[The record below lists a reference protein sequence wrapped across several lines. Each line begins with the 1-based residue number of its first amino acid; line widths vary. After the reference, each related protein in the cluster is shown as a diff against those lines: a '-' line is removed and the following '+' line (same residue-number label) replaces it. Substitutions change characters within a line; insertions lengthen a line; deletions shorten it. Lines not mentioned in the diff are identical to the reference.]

1 MAARCSDVDSSLVFS
16 SRERF
21 LDVYNEPKKKI
32 LSPIRN
38 YENLPLVSLEESV
51 SKLENFINDLK
62 IDVWIAK
69 QYSEE
74 EVDDDHLKH
83 DERAS
88 IHLYTMHPS
97 VPRLLNEALRIDNRE
112 CLLPWFLFFKLFLT
126 ALWKLKSVEYT
137 VWRGMKGNYGADLRK
152 GQKFFWWGFSSCTLS
167 RKVFEKE
174 QFLGNYGVRTLF
186 KIECTHGKNITNY
199 SYYENEEEVLLL
211 PCSYFEVLNVGIEEN
226 DMCIIHVKQ
235 LPPPVSLVA
244 SPVPLI
250 EPSVSLT
257 EPAASLKESS
267 ASLVDPLV
275 LLLEPSVSLAEP
287 SVSLTEPSVSL
298 AEPSVSLTE
307 PSASLVD
314 PLVLL
319 LEPSVSLTEPTAS
332 LTEPAASLKKPSASL
347 VDPLVLLLESRIPLI
362 EPSVSLIEPPLATDS
377 SGASKVFPA
386 LSHEQLS
393 RNQRRRQRQKQK
405 RLVEIADA
413 LTTTTNEAKETI
425 TPKITEQQSSLGE
438 SVLSKEQKT
447 TSKQS
452 ASIKSNIF
460 LETNNL
466 TDQVMCTEPKLSSE
480 ASMSTISKS
489 QPRTTTATI
498 NFDRL
503 NTRPR
508 KSITATDCLRIAT
521 DDQHFLVCP
530 KNRLCLLDRE
540 GNEHWSIK
548 RNFDIDDICYST
560 YLKQFLILADYD
572 LYSLDVERSTKL
584 RIEIAQFARNMDE
597 CSCHENLFLVIKDYG
612 GHTIEV
618 WDMESNWKLKKTYQQ
633 PISCKEGQGICTVR
647 FSSDG
652 NYLGVTLTEPFTGKA
667 FFQLRNSK
675 DMKILT
681 KVELPLYEGYCN
693 HYILSLPN
701 NEFLVYKYSEKL
713 MFLIDS
719 NGQRKKAIQ
728 YTKGV
733 CTMAIIN
740 NCFVI
745 RTNRPDE
752 LHFYD
757 L

>member
-1 MAARCSDVDSSLVFS
+1 MAARCSDADPSLVFS
-16 SRERF
+16 SRTRF
-21 LDVYNEPKKKI
+21 LDVYNEPTKKI

-38 YENLPLVSLEESV
+38 YENSPLVSLEESV
-51 SKLENFINDLK
+51 SKLEHFIKDLK
-62 IDVWIAK
+62 IDVWVAK
-69 QYSEE
+69 QNSEE
-74 EVDDDHLKH
+74 EVGNDHLKH

-88 IHLYTMHPS
+88 IHLYTMCPS

-112 CLLPWFLFFKLFLT
+112 CLLPWFIFFRLFLT
-126 ALWKLKSVEYT
+126 ALWKLKSVQCT

-174 QFLGNYGVRTLF
+174 QFLGNYGVGTLF

-211 PCSYFEVLNVGIEEN
+211 PCSYFEVLNVGLEEN

-235 LPPPVSLVA
+235 LPPPVSLIE

-250 EPSVSLT
+250 EPPVPLT
-257 EPAASLKESS
+257 ESPVTLIEPPLPLIEPPVPLIEPLMSLI
-267 ASLVDPLV
+267 
-275 LLLEPSVSLAEP
+275 EPPVSLAEP
-287 SVSLTEPSVSL
+287 SVT
-298 AEPSVSLTE
+298 
-307 PSASLVD
+307 
-314 PLVLL
+314 
-319 LEPSVSLTEPTAS
+319 
-332 LTEPAASLKKPSASL
+332 
-347 VDPLVLLLESRIPLI
+347 
-362 EPSVSLIEPPLATDS
+362 LIEPPLAIDS
-377 SGASKVFPA
+377 PGESKVF
-386 LSHEQLS
+386 STVSSEQLS
-393 RNQRRRQRQKQK
+393 RSQRRRQKQKQK
-405 RLVEIADA
+405 RVVKIADA
-413 LTTTTNEAKETI
+413 LTTTTNEVKETI
-425 TPKITEQQSSLGE
+425 TPKITQQQSSLGE
-438 SVLSKEQKT
+438 SILSKEQKT
-447 TSKQS
+447 TPEQS
-452 ASIKSNIF
+452 VSIKSNVF
-460 LETNNL
+460 LETNKS
-466 TDQVMCTEPKLSSE
+466 TDQVICTEPKLSSE
-480 ASMSTISKS
+480 ASMATISKLH
-489 QPRTTTATI
+489 PKTTTVTI

-508 KSITATDCLRIAT
+508 KSITAINCLRIAT
-521 DDQHFLVCP
+521 DNQYFLVCP
-530 KNRLCLLDRE
+530 KDRLCLLDRE

-548 RNFDIDDICYST
+548 RNFDVDDLCYST

-584 RIEIAQFARNMDE
+584 RKEITQFARNMDE

-612 GHTIEV
+612 GHIIEV

-633 PISCKEGQGICTVR
+633 PISCQEGQGICTIR

-652 NYLGVTLTEPFTGKA
+652 NYLGVTLTEPFTEKA

-681 KVELPLYEGYCN
+681 KVELPFYEGYCN

>member
-1 MAARCSDVDSSLVFS
+1 MAARCSDADPSLVFS
-16 SRERF
+16 SRTRF
-21 LDVYNEPKKKI
+21 LDVYNEPTKKI

-38 YENLPLVSLEESV
+38 YENSPLVSLEESV
-51 SKLENFINDLK
+51 SKLEHFIKDLK
-62 IDVWIAK
+62 IDVWVAK
-69 QYSEE
+69 QNSEE
-74 EVDDDHLKH
+74 EVGNDHLKH

-88 IHLYTMHPS
+88 IHLYTMCPS

-112 CLLPWFLFFKLFLT
+112 CLLPWFIFFRLFLT
-126 ALWKLKSVEYT
+126 ALWKLKSVQCT

-174 QFLGNYGVRTLF
+174 QFLGNYGVGTLF

-211 PCSYFEVLNVGIEEN
+211 PCSYFEVLNVGLEEN

-235 LPPPVSLVA
+235 LPPPVSLIE

-250 EPSVSLT
+250 EPPVPLTESPVTSVSLI
-257 EPAASLKESS
+257 E
-267 ASLVDPLV
+267 PLV
-275 LLLEPSVSLAEP
+275 PLIEPPVPLIEPLMSLIEPPVSLAEP
-287 SVSLTEPSVSL
+287 SVT
-298 AEPSVSLTE
+298 
-307 PSASLVD
+307 
-314 PLVLL
+314 
-319 LEPSVSLTEPTAS
+319 
-332 LTEPAASLKKPSASL
+332 
-347 VDPLVLLLESRIPLI
+347 
-362 EPSVSLIEPPLATDS
+362 LIEPPLAIDS
-377 SGASKVFPA
+377 PGESKVF
-386 LSHEQLS
+386 STVSSEQLS
-393 RNQRRRQRQKQK
+393 RSQRRRQKQKQK
-405 RLVEIADA
+405 RVVKIADA
-413 LTTTTNEAKETI
+413 LTTTTNEVKETI
-425 TPKITEQQSSLGE
+425 TPKITQQQSSLGE
-438 SVLSKEQKT
+438 SILSKEQKT
-447 TSKQS
+447 TPEQS
-452 ASIKSNIF
+452 VSIKSNVF
-460 LETNNL
+460 LETNKS
-466 TDQVMCTEPKLSSE
+466 TDQVICTEPKLSSE
-480 ASMSTISKS
+480 ASMATISKLH
-489 QPRTTTATI
+489 PKTTTVTI

-508 KSITATDCLRIAT
+508 KSITAINCLRIAT
-521 DDQHFLVCP
+521 DNQYFLVCP
-530 KNRLCLLDRE
+530 KDRLCLLDRE

-548 RNFDIDDICYST
+548 RNFDVDDLCYST

-584 RIEIAQFARNMDE
+584 RKEITQFARNMDE

-612 GHTIEV
+612 GHIIEV

-633 PISCKEGQGICTVR
+633 PISCQEGQGICTIR

-652 NYLGVTLTEPFTGKA
+652 NYLGVTLTEPFTEKA

-681 KVELPLYEGYCN
+681 KVELPFYEGYCN

>member
-1 MAARCSDVDSSLVFS
+1 MAARCSDADPSLVFS
-16 SRERF
+16 SRTRF
-21 LDVYNEPKKKI
+21 LDVYNEPTKKI

-38 YENLPLVSLEESV
+38 YENSPLVSLEESV
-51 SKLENFINDLK
+51 SKLEHFIKDLK
-62 IDVWIAK
+62 IDVWVAK
-69 QYSEE
+69 QNSEE
-74 EVDDDHLKH
+74 EVGNDHLKH

-88 IHLYTMHPS
+88 IHLYTMCPS

-112 CLLPWFLFFKLFLT
+112 CLLPWFIFFRLFLT
-126 ALWKLKSVEYT
+126 ALWKLKSVQCT

-174 QFLGNYGVRTLF
+174 QFLGNYGVGTLF

-211 PCSYFEVLNVGIEEN
+211 PCSYFEVLNIGLEEN

-235 LPPPVSLVA
+235 LPPPVSLIE

-250 EPSVSLT
+250 EPPVPLT
-257 EPAASLKESS
+257 ESPVTLIEPPLPLIEPPVPLIEPPVPLIEPPVPLIEPLMSLI
-267 ASLVDPLV
+267 
-275 LLLEPSVSLAEP
+275 EPPVSLAEP
-287 SVSLTEPSVSL
+287 SVSLIEPLVPLIEPPVPLIEPLMSLIEPPVSL
-298 AEPSVSLTE
+298 AEPSVT
-307 PSASLVD
+307 
-314 PLVLL
+314 
-319 LEPSVSLTEPTAS
+319 
-332 LTEPAASLKKPSASL
+332 
-347 VDPLVLLLESRIPLI
+347 
-362 EPSVSLIEPPLATDS
+362 LIEPPLAIDS
-377 SGASKVFPA
+377 PGESKVF
-386 LSHEQLS
+386 STVSSEQLS
-393 RNQRRRQRQKQK
+393 RSQRRRQKQKQK
-405 RLVEIADA
+405 RVVKIADA
-413 LTTTTNEAKETI
+413 LTTTTNEVKETI
-425 TPKITEQQSSLGE
+425 TPKITQQQSSLGE
-438 SVLSKEQKT
+438 SILSKEQKT
-447 TSKQS
+447 TPEQS
-452 ASIKSNIF
+452 VSIKSNVF
-460 LETNNL
+460 LETNKS
-466 TDQVMCTEPKLSSE
+466 TDQVICTEPKLSSE
-480 ASMSTISKS
+480 ASMATISKLH
-489 QPRTTTATI
+489 PKTTTVTI

-508 KSITATDCLRIAT
+508 KSITAINCLRIAT
-521 DDQHFLVCP
+521 DNQYFLVCP
-530 KNRLCLLDRE
+530 KDRLCLLDRE

-548 RNFDIDDICYST
+548 RNFDVDDLCYST

-584 RIEIAQFARNMDE
+584 RKEITQFARNMDE

-612 GHTIEV
+612 GHIIEV

-633 PISCKEGQGICTVR
+633 PISCQEGQGICTIR

-652 NYLGVTLTEPFTGKA
+652 NYLGVTLTEPFTEKA

-681 KVELPLYEGYCN
+681 KVELPFYEGYCN